1 MTSLSSDLEHY
12 KTIKR
17 ELQNFKD
24 KFEHLCPTT
33 LDQLN
38 NDIDDYAQKIKQLSD
53 KLNLQNDF
61 Q

>member
-17 ELQNFKD
+17 ELQNFKE
-24 KFEHLCPTT
+24 KFEHLCPNT

-38 NDIDDYAQKIKQLSD
+38 NDIDDYARKIKQLSD
-53 KLNLQNDF
+53 KLNL
-61 Q
+61 